1 MIYRTHRRRR
11 EARGWTF
18 LTILSFALFGC
29 LHPSAPYYEQ
39 HELKNLRV
47 VWLDQ
52 ASLHDKYEQMSG
64 KPSMALYGTDS
75 SAGVQ
80 SIKGFFDFRTNTIYC
95 SKMDFTACGH
105 ELHHAIIGHFHPD
118 SPLR

>member
-1 MIYRTHRRRR
+1 MVMPLCQLGRAAYQ
-11 EARGWTF
+11 W
-18 LTILSFALFGC
+18 TILLIVSFALLGC
-29 LHPSAPYYEQ
+29 LHPSASYYEP

-52 ASLHDKYEQMSG
+52 ASLHEQYEQMSG
-64 KPSMALYGTDS
+64 KPALALYGTDS

-80 SIKGFFDFRTNTIYC
+80 SVKGFFDFSTNTIYC

-105 ELHHAIIGHFHPD
+105 ELHHAIIGHFHPEKW
-118 SPLR
+118 

>member
-1 MIYRTHRRRR
+1 MVDRSPQRMR
-11 EARGWTF
+11 EAGRWT
-18 LTILSFALFGC
+18 LLMILSFALFGC
-29 LHPSAPYYEQ
+29 LQPSVPYYER

-52 ASLHDKYEQMSG
+52 ASLHEKYEVMSG
-64 KPSMALYGTDS
+64 RPSMALYGTDS

-80 SIKGFFDFRTNTIYC
+80 SVKGFFDFNTNTIYC

>member
-1 MIYRTHRRRR
+1 MFNRTLQRTRKV
-11 EARGWTF
+11 ARW
-18 LTILSFALFGC
+18 TILAILSCALFGC
-29 LHPSAPYYEQ
+29 LQPSAPYYEQ
-39 HELKNLRV
+39 YELKNLRV

-52 ASLHDKYEQMSG
+52 ASLHDRYERISG

-80 SIKGFFDFRTNTIYC
+80 SVKGFFDFSTNTIYC